1 MGPINNAAISTSP
14 IVKESIF
21 ASLLRVMS
29 MIVYVIA

>member
-1 MGPINNAAISTSP
+1 MRTINNVAISTNP

-29 MIVYVIA
+29 MILYVIA